1 MKHLLIL
8 IIMLSLI
15 TFVSLSGYTAEM
27 KHAIVVDSS
36 GSMAG
41 FYNTEAIRML
51 VVNLQKVLGGAD
63 IYLFSDRGPEMVGRA
78 DALHSINRD
87 TRIDLVIQGFLKDP
101 ASRPDAIWM
110 ITDNVQDRTE
120 TPFVDA
126 STRDFYSVLRQ
137 DDFQKILIMP
147 CYLDF
152 TGKVYVNSEGR
163 QFTSDYTGR
172 KGLIIYGILMNK
184 AIKTTPKKKSI
195 KPQEDPRKKQFD
207 DLASRFSSTLIAY
220 ESKLLL
226 AKPLDKATFDLQP
239 TGQVPNNEKAN
250 VTLNDKGIFLGK
262 GFKEG
267 SKIPIVFYIKLLSKF
282 EDLIVSGKVNASV
295 ANNQYTSIGFRDAN
309 VACTIFPEKVN
320 VDPGKTTETIYKVT
334 INIEKVR
341 MRLDPVSILRA
352 ALSGKPGTLESI
364 VRLEVQVPREG
375 FRFTNDVL
383 TRYNT
388 DDIQDYR
395 RIYGMGSLI
404 NYMPADVTSIP
415 IEYKMVLSVSYPHW
429 PLVLVIVLVII
440 LIFII
445 YVITRAVSS
454 AGAGKFAISVSGQDE
469 RITSLAPIFGTFYI
483 SMSGVSYGSIYKSLG
498 GGIYAKAR
506 KGFLI
511 DHNLSKKRLNHDL
524 DAFNI
529 ADTEGTNSASVNFR
543 SLKREEK
550 MEEKR
555 SDLDDGFK

>member
-1 MKHLLIL
+1 MRQILIL
-8 IIMLSLI
+8 ITMIFLS
-15 TFVSLSGYTAEM
+15 FASFSSYSAEM
-27 KHAIVVDSS
+27 KHAIIVDSS

-41 FYNTEAIRML
+41 FYNTQAIRML

-87 TRIDLVIQGFLKDP
+87 TRIDFAIQGFLKDP
-101 ASRPDAIWM
+101 ASRPDVIWM

-152 TGKVYVNSEGR
+152 TGKVYVNNEGS

-184 AIKTTPKKKSI
+184 AIKTPPKKKDT
-195 KPQEDPRKKQFD
+195 KPQEDLRKKQFD
-207 DLASRFSSTLIAY
+207 DLASRFSSTLTGY

-239 TGQVPNNEKAN
+239 AGQVPNNEKASIS
-250 VTLNDKGIFLGK
+250 LNEKGMFLGK

-267 SKIPIVFYIKLLSKF
+267 NKIPIVFYIKLLSKF
-282 EDLIVSGKVNASV
+282 EDLIVNGKVIASV
-295 ANNQYTSIGFRDAN
+295 MDNQYTSIGFRDAH

-352 ALSGKPGTLESI
+352 ALSGKPGTLENT

-415 IEYKMVLSVSYPHW
+415 IEYKMILSVSYPHW

-445 YVITRAVSS
+445 YVIARAVSS
-454 AGAGKFAISVSGQDE
+454 AGAGKFAISVGGQDE

-483 SMSGVSYGSIYKSLG
+483 SMSGKSYGSIYKTLG
-498 GGIYAKAR
+498 GAIYVKAR
-506 KGFLI
+506 KGLLI
-511 DHNLSKKRLNHDL
+511 DNNLSKKRLFLDI

-529 ADTEGTNSASVNFR
+529 ADTEGTASVDVHFR
-543 SLKREEK
+543 SLKKEEK